1 MGSNYWD
8 LIAWYLKFE
17 NLMHAA
23 TTTPALSTSREVAI
37 SLQGVSIG
45 YNGNAI
51 IENIDLDILAGEI
64 LFIGGGSGSGKTTL
78 LSCLTA
84 LRKPI
89 AGSIVIDGVNI
100 ADATDAEIQH
110 VRRRFGVMYQLGAL
124 FGGKTLLENVRL
136 PLEEFTDLSDEAM
149 DDVARTKLGLVGLGA
164 HAHKEPSEISGG
176 MQKRAAI
183 ARALALDPP
192 IIFLD
197 EPSAGLDPVTSAD
210 LDAMVKALN
219 HMLGTTFVI
228 ISHELASIYAIADRF
243 AMLDGARKKLVA
255 LGPPAE
261 LREKTTDEWVRR
273 FLNRV
278 PSGDA

>member
-1 MGSNYWD
+1 
-8 LIAWYLKFE
+8 
-17 NLMHAA
+17 MHADASTA
-23 TTTPALSTSREVAI
+23 TLSTPRATAIALRDVA
-37 SLQGVSIG
+37 IG
-45 YNGNAI
+45 YNGTAI
-51 IENIDLDILAGEI
+51 IEGLNLDIFAGEI
-64 LFIGGGSGSGKTTL
+64 LFVGGGSGCGKTTL

-84 LRKPI
+84 LRKPL
-89 AGSIVIDGVNI
+89 AGSIVIDEVNI
-100 ADATDAEIQH
+100 ADATEEQIQH

-136 PLEEFTDLSDEAM
+136 PLEEFTDLSDDAM

-210 LDAMVKALN
+210 LDAMIKALN

-228 ISHELASIYAIADRF
+228 ISHELASIFSIGHRF

-255 LGPPAE
+255 LGPPEE
-261 LREKTTDEWVRR
+261 LRERSPDEWVRR

-278 PSGDA
+278 PSGEA